1 MKKLF
6 LVAAVALGL
15 STSLAQADPVQYAFD
30 KDHTSIVFHVNHMG
44 FSNFQGEF
52 QEFDG
57 SLTFDADQPKNSA
70 VNVKINV
77 NSVDADVAKLDDHL
91 KSPDFFDVNKFPSMV
106 FKSKSI
112 EVTGEKTGKITGDF
126 TLLGV
131 TKEVTLDVT
140 LNKAADHPML
150 KVPAV
155 GFSATGTIKRSD
167 FGMTTYVPAVG
178 DEVTISIETEAY
190 AK

>member
-1 MKKLF
+1 
-6 LVAAVALGL
+6 
-15 STSLAQADPVQYAFD
+15 
-30 KDHTSIVFHVNHMG
+30 
-44 FSNFQGEF
+44 
-52 QEFDG
+52 
-57 SLTFDADQPKNSA
+57 
-70 VNVKINV
+70 
-77 NSVDADVAKLDDHL
+77 
-91 KSPDFFDVNKFPSMV
+91 MV

>member
-6 LVAAVALGL
+6 VAAAVALGL
-15 STSLAQADPVQYAFD
+15 STSLAQADPVQYTFD

-57 SLTFDADQPKNSA
+57 SLTFDADKPQNSA
-70 VNVKINV
+70 VDVKINV
-77 NSVDADVAKLDDHL
+77 NSVDTDVAKLDDHL

>member
-6 LVAAVALGL
+6 LAAAVALGL

-57 SLTFDADQPKNSA
+57 SLTFDADKPQNSA

-77 NSVDADVAKLDDHL
+77 NSVDTDVAKLDDHL

>member
-6 LVAAVALGL
+6 LAAAVALGL

-57 SLTFDADQPKNSA
+57 SLTFDADKPQNSA

-77 NSVDADVAKLDDHL
+77 NSVDTDVAKLDDHL
-91 KSPDFFDVNKFPSMV
+91 RSPDFFDVNKFPSMV

>member
-1 MKKLF
+1 MKKTL
-6 LVAAVALGL
+6 LAVALAFGF
-15 STSLAQADPVQYAFD
+15 TTAAQAEPVKYTFD
-30 KDHTSIVFHVNHMG
+30 KSHTSIEFYINHLG

-52 QEFDG
+52 QDFDG
-57 SLTFDADQPKNSA
+57 TLIFDEAKPENSS
-70 VNVKINV
+70 VDVTIDV
-77 NSVDADVAKLDDHL
+77 NSVDTDVDKLDAHLKAADFFNVAKH
-91 KSPDFFDVNKFPSMV
+91 PSMT

-112 EVTGEKTGKITGDF
+112 AVTGEKTGKITGDF

-140 LNKAADHPML
+140 LNKSANHPMM

-155 GFSATGTIKRSD
+155 GFSATGMIKRSD

-178 DEVTISIETEAY
+178 DEVTIRIETEAQV
-190 AK
+190 K